1 VTLHALLRTRFC
13 TQTLTRYAYSGRLF
27 TGDPSFSTS
36 ATTYPCRVE
45 GKQHLVK
52 GGDGRDVLASM
63 VVYVAPTSTG
73 GIPVIALQDKI
84 VLPDTSVAKLLAV
97 DTLRDLDGVSHLV
110 LHVGHTG
117 HR

>member
-1 VTLHALLRTRFC
+1 MTLHALLRTRFC
-13 TQTLTRYAYSGRLF
+13 TQTLTRYAYSRRMF
-27 TGDPSFSTS
+27 SGDPVYATS

-52 GGDGRDVLASM
+52 GGDGRDVLART

-84 VLPDTSVAKLLAV
+84 VLPDTSVAKLLAI
-97 DTLRDLDGVSHLV
+97 DTLRDLDGVSHIV
-110 LHVGHTG
+110 LHCG
-117 HR
+117 

>member
-1 VTLHALLRTRFC
+1 MTLHALLRTRFC

-84 VLPDTSVAKLLAV
+84 VLPDTSVAKLLAIE
-97 DTLRDLDGVSHLV
+97 TPRDLEGVSHLA
-110 LHVGHTG
+110 LWCG
-117 HR
+117 